1 MQHGRFAKQVID
13 AKSGAGTPRRWPVT
27 PLPEIN
33 PPASTMNLS
42 NLTVRGRLMAAFAL
56 MTALLITVA
65 FMSLRGM
72 REAQERFAAYV
83 GGTAARAEVATAL
96 RAATNARAL
105 SARNLVLVTTPADRA
120 AEMAAVEKA
129 HQAVASN
136 LALLK
141 AELDKEPRADERER
155 KLFGE
160 VQAIEAR
167 YGPVAQAIL
176 KLVADDQ
183 RELAISKMNL
193 ECRPLLAALLK
204 ATFDMKAVAKE
215 AAGQELQQAESAYAS
230 SRNLAMGVCALII
243 ALAAG
248 LALLITGGIARS
260 LGAEPHELSAALQ
273 RVADGD
279 LSPVAGAERAPPGSV
294 LATLARMQERL
305 AGLVG
310 QVRLASDSIATAA
323 AQIASGN
330 ADLSNRTEQQASSL
344 QQTAASMEEMNA
356 TVKNNADTARQATQL
371 SGSAS
376 AVAEQGGEV
385 VTRVIATMDDITNS
399 SKRIADI
406 IGVIDGIAFQTNI
419 LALNAAVEAARAGEQ
434 GRGFAVV
441 AGEVRNLAQRSAEAA
456 REIKGLI
463 GSSVEK
469 VEAGARLVGDAGVT
483 MTDIVT
489 QVKRVSD
496 LISEISAATIEQTS
510 GIGQVN
516 QAVALLDQSTQQNAA
531 LVEQSAAAA
540 DSLRQQ
546 ALALSDV
553 VSVFRLQAV

>member
-1 MQHGRFAKQVID
+1 
-13 AKSGAGTPRRWPVT
+13 
-27 PLPEIN
+27 
-33 PPASTMNLS
+33 MNFS
-42 NLTVRGRLMAAFAL
+42 KLTLRGRLMAAFAL
-56 MTALLITVA
+56 MTALVIA
-65 FMSLRGM
+65 ISFMSLRGM
-72 REAQERFAAYV
+72 RVAQERFAAYL
-83 GGTAARAEVATAL
+83 GGTAARAEVASAL
-96 RAATNARAL
+96 RAATTARAIA
-105 SARNLVLVTTPADRA
+105 ARNLVLVTTPADRA
-120 AEMAAVEKA
+120 AEMAAVDKA
-129 HQAVASN
+129 HQAVAAN

-141 AELDKEPRADERER
+141 AALDKEPRAVDRER
-155 KLFGE
+155 QLFAE

-167 YGPVAQAIL
+167 YGPVAQQIT

-183 RELAISKMNL
+183 REQAVSKMNL
-193 ECRPLLAALLK
+193 ECRPLLAALIK
-204 ATFDMKAVAKE
+204 TTFDMKQVVKE
-215 AAGQELQQAESAYAS
+215 AAEQELKLAESAYAS
-230 SRNLAMGVCALII
+230 SRNLAMAVCALII
-243 ALAAG
+243 ALAVG
-248 LALLITGGIARS
+248 LALLITGGIARA
-260 LGAEPHELSAALQ
+260 LGAEPAELSAALHQ
-273 RVADGD
+273 VADGD
-279 LSPVAGAERAPPGSV
+279 LSPVAGADRAPPGSV
-294 LATLARMQERL
+294 LANLARMQERL
-305 AGLVG
+305 GRLVG
-310 QVRLASDSIATAA
+310 QVRMASDSIATAA

-330 ADLSNRTEQQASSL
+330 ADLSTRTERQAASL
-344 QQTAASMEEMNA
+344 QQTASSMEEMNA

-385 VTRVIATMDDITNS
+385 VTRVIATMDDINNS

-469 VEAGARLVGDAGVT
+469 VDAGARLVGDAGVT
-483 MTDIVT
+483 MTDIVS

-496 LISEISAATIEQTS
+496 LIGEISAATIEQTS

-540 DSLRQQ
+540 ESLRQQ
-546 ALALSDV
+546 AVALSDV
-553 VSVFRLQAV
+553 VRVFRLQAGQPVERPFTSL